1 MAMNEARPERDVAAV
16 PAPAGRT
23 AAPRRWPKRATVA
36 AILGAH
42 FLFSWSTTL
51 WMSATFDEVLHVAAG
66 LSYWQRNDYRLQPEN
81 GNLPQRWASLPLLC
95 LGTHFPPT
103 SDPDWLRGDALP
115 VGQCYLYA
123 SGNDPETILAMSRF
137 MAACWSTALCWVIFR
152 WSESLFG
159 FGGGLMSLTLAAAWP
174 AFVAHGPLATSDVC
188 GALWFTVAVRA
199 IWSLLHRVSPLG
211 LAAAATAV
219 GLAFV
224 SKHVAVLLLPV
235 AAVLVGCT
243 IWLGPAVEVRLPGM
257 RRDVGSRFGRL
268 ALAAVATVVVATVT
282 VTIIWA
288 TVGFRY
294 SAAAPGL
301 PLESLGRFHSL
312 ERACRQ
318 IGGLGQIVRVLGELR
333 VLPEAWLYGFCH
345 VVAASRM
352 RNAFALGLYSVT
364 GWWWYFPLCLLV
376 KNTLPGLA
384 LCGAGLVAWLRT
396 LPSGLVYRCLPLVVV
411 LGVLWPF
418 YLLSSL
424 NLGERHLLPSYPAAI
439 ILAGGIWPLVASR
452 PRWRAVVLAAL
463 VLHVVDVVAR
473 YPVTFPYFNQLVP
486 SARAHWWLV
495 DSNLDWGQDLPR
507 LSAWLARHN
516 QGRQP
521 VYVAYFGSAAVDHS
535 IPEAMVL
542 GRGPAAAGRQQLTAG
557 LYCVSATAYQ
567 SVFMVEPPGRWNRS
581 YEDTY
586 SGLRRG
592 LDEGGAAAA
601 PDPAAVAAF
610 NGLQTGRL
618 LAWLRRRDPVAI
630 VGRSILVFEL
640 SAADVAAALLGPPAE
655 LDDRSLA
662 ETDPVLHAEAL
673 VSRANRLL
681 DGGLIE
687 EAIPLL
693 EDAVARLPS
702 HARAWGYLGVARQAV
717 GRPEAA
723 GQAFAESLRWDP
735 RDPETHYNQGLL
747 FAALGQWPEAEAAMS
762 QALALR
768 ADFREAVY
776 NRGMIRRRLGR
787 EAESRADLA
796 RFQALG
802 GTLPADPG
810 KASP

>member
-1 MAMNEARPERDVAAV
+1 MAANEARSERDVAAD
-16 PAPAGRT
+16 PDPAGR
-23 AAPRRWPKRATVA
+23 AAARRPWLERAAVA

-42 FLFSWSTTL
+42 FLFSWSATL

-81 GNLPQRWASLPLLC
+81 GNLPQRWASLPLVC
-95 LGTHFPPT
+95 LGTRFPPT

-115 VGQCYLYA
+115 VGQRYLYA
-123 SGNDPETILAMSRF
+123 SGNAPETILAVTRF
-137 MAACWSTALCWVIFR
+137 VAAAWSTALCWVIFR
-152 WSESLFG
+152 WSRSLFG
-159 FGGGLMSLTLAAAWP
+159 LGGGLVSLALAAAWP
-174 AFVAHGPLATSDVC
+174 AFVAHGPLVTSDVC
-188 GALWFTVAVRA
+188 GALWFTVAVGA
-199 IWSLLHRVSPLG
+199 IWRVLHRVSPLG
-211 LAAAATAV
+211 LAGAAVAV

-235 AAVLVGCT
+235 AAVLLGLT
-243 IWLGPAVEVRLPGM
+243 IWLGPPVEVRLPGM

-268 ALAAVATVVVATVT
+268 ALAAVATAVVAAVAVT
-282 VTIIWA
+282 MIWA

-301 PLESLGRFHSL
+301 PLESLGRFQSL

-318 IGGLGQIVRVLGELR
+318 IGGLGEVVRLLGEWRL
-333 VLPEAWLYGFCH
+333 LPEAWLYGFCH

-364 GWWWYFPLCLLV
+364 GWWWYFPLCLLI
-376 KNTLPGLA
+376 KNTLPGLT

-396 LPSGLVYRCLPLVVV
+396 LPSRAGYRCIPLVAV
-411 LGVLWPF
+411 LVVLWPF
-418 YLLSSL
+418 FLLSSL
-424 NLGERHLLPSYPAAI
+424 NLGERHLLPSYPPLI
-439 ILAGGIWPLVASR
+439 ILAGGIWPLVAAR
-452 PRWRAVVLAAL
+452 PRWRRVVVAAVVLHGA
-463 VLHVVDVVAR
+463 DVVAR

-516 QGRQP
+516 QSGQP

-542 GRGPAAAGRQQLTAG
+542 GRGPAAGRQQLTAG

-567 SVFMVEPPGRWNRS
+567 SVFMVEPPGRWNKS
-581 YEDTY
+581 YEETY
-586 SGLRRG
+586 AGLRHMF
-592 LDEGGAAAA
+592 DEAGSAA
-601 PDPAAVAAF
+601 PPEPAAVASF

-618 LAWLRRRDPVAI
+618 LAWLRRRGPLAI
-630 VGRSILVFEL
+630 VGRSILVFKL
-640 SAADVAAALLGPPAE
+640 SAADVAAALSGPPAE
-655 LDDRSLA
+655 LDEHSLA
-662 ETDPVLHAEAL
+662 ETDPVLHAESL
-673 VSRANRLL
+673 LSRANRLL
-681 DGGLIE
+681 DSGLIA

-693 EDAVARLPS
+693 EAAVARLPT
-702 HARAWGYLGVARQAV
+702 HARAWGYLGVARQAT
-717 GRPEAA
+717 GHPEAA
-723 GQAFAESLRWDP
+723 GQAFAESLRCDP
-735 RDPETHYNQGLL
+735 RDPETHYNQGLW
-747 FAALGQWPEAEAAMS
+747 FASLGQWSEAEAAMS

-768 ADFREAVY
+768 TDFREAVY

-787 EAESRADLA
+787 DADSRADLA